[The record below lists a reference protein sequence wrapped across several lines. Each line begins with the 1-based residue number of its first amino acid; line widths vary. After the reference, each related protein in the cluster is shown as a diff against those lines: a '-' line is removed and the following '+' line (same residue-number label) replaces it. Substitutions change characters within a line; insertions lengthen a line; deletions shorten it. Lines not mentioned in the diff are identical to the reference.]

1 MKLTERQFK
10 CLLYFSFLGSKV
22 LYFPKLT
29 IHYLDQNGWIG
40 ILLAGVLASVLIFII
55 PKQLFQLSAAGPII
69 RLLIYVVVVIFTLL
83 LFILEVIILSQFIT
97 LHYLMG
103 TPTRVMLIVMLVVVL
118 LLSRYKLEHVGRT
131 AEVLQFLP
139 TLSVIIIFL
148 MAFMHLDFQTLMPL
162 YLNEPMN
169 LIKGSGVF
177 FFIVFADGF
186 VTLRLGEYLND
197 TSRVRT
203 LYLQTLLKVLLI
215 YLTVTV
221 ITLMFLGA
229 ALTKISTYPFF
240 HMLMNIHW
248 FRIIERIE
256 TIFSLFIIVTS
267 VIKLTVFLFLIC
279 HSHGF
284 KHTERFQHISR
295 FIVLLGLFY
304 LSDYFL
310 KPPIVI
316 YPWLYDTGAL
326 IFLVLTLVLLLVYQL
341 ARVKYKK

>member
-1 MKLTERQFK
+1 
-10 CLLYFSFLGSKV
+10 
-22 LYFPKLT
+22 
-29 IHYLDQNGWIG
+29 
-40 ILLAGVLASVLIFII
+40 
-55 PKQLFQLSAAGPII
+55 
-69 RLLIYVVVVIFTLL
+69 
-83 LFILEVIILSQFIT
+83 
-97 LHYLMG
+97 
-103 TPTRVMLIVMLVVVL
+103 
-118 LLSRYKLEHVGRT
+118 
-131 AEVLQFLP
+131 
-139 TLSVIIIFL
+139 

-162 YLNEPMN
+162 YLNEPIN

-177 FFIVFADGF
+177 FLIVFADGF

-197 TSRVRT
+197 PSRVHT

-229 ALTKISTYPFF
+229 ALTKLSTYPFF
-240 HMLMNIHW
+240 HMVMNIHW

-284 KHTERFQHISR
+284 KQTERSQHISQ

-316 YPWLYDTGAL
+316 YPWLYHTGAL
-326 IFLVLTLVLLLVYQL
+326 IFLALTAVLLLVYQL